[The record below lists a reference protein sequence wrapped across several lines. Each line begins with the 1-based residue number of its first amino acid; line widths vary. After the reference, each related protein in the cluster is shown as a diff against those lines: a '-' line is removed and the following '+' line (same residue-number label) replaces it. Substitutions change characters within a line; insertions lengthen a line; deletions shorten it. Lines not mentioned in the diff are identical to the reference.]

1 MKSNVQVVPD
11 TSGVIGAL
19 VSRLGA
25 AHVLQD
31 PEDLQFYSQDVHDV
45 GVAPLAVL
53 RPGSGEELSEA
64 VRLATA
70 AGLAV
75 VPRGGG
81 MSYTRGYVTD
91 LPRYVCIDMGRLDRV
106 LDLNVA
112 DGFVTVECG
121 ITWRQL
127 NAVLEPHGVRT
138 PMWGTLSGMRATVGG
153 GLSQGALFL
162 GSGIHGPAAESLLGL
177 DVVLAD
183 GGTAR
188 LGAHANAN
196 GAPFFRHFG
205 PDLSAM
211 FTGDCGALGIK
222 LRATLRLIPRPAA
235 TRHLSFGFA
244 TAAGLF
250 ATLADVARAGIAAEA
265 FAFDPGLQKVRM
277 KRVSLAEDAK
287 ALGKVMK
294 AAGGGI
300 KALRE
305 GAKVVLAGRS
315 FLDEAHFSAHFN
327 VDERD
332 AAEADARAALLR
344 AIVGTRGV
352 EVPGT
357 IPQVMRA
364 NPFAEVTSMIGPAGE
379 RWVPVHGSVPLSRAA
394 AVFEAL
400 EAVFARHRDARER
413 HDIDHGYLVCTV
425 GDRAIL
431 IEPVMYWPDSR
442 ERFHERVLDHE
453 YLARLPAYSR
463 NPEARSAVDLMRADL
478 ARCLMEQ
485 GAASFQLGRFYP
497 YQAGLDPTAAALL
510 QSVKQLVDPRG
521 LMNPGC
527 LGLAAPQTPP
537 R

>member
-1 MKSNVQVVPD
+1 VPD

-106 LDLNVA
+106 LELNVA

-188 LGAHANAN
+188 L
-196 GAPFFRHFG
+196 
-205 PDLSAM
+205 
-211 FTGDCGALGIK
+211 
-222 LRATLRLIPRPAA
+222 
-235 TRHLSFGFA
+235 
-244 TAAGLF
+244 
-250 ATLADVARAGIAAEA
+250 
-265 FAFDPGLQKVRM
+265 
-277 KRVSLAEDAK
+277 
-287 ALGKVMK
+287 
-294 AAGGGI
+294 
-300 KALRE
+300 
-305 GAKVVLAGRS
+305 
-315 FLDEAHFSAHFN
+315 
-327 VDERD
+327 
-332 AAEADARAALLR
+332 
-344 AIVGTRGV
+344 
-352 EVPGT
+352 
-357 IPQVMRA
+357 
-364 NPFAEVTSMIGPAGE
+364 
-379 RWVPVHGSVPLSRAA
+379 
-394 AVFEAL
+394 
-400 EAVFARHRDARER
+400 
-413 HDIDHGYLVCTV
+413 
-425 GDRAIL
+425 
-431 IEPVMYWPDSR
+431 
-442 ERFHERVLDHE
+442 
-453 YLARLPAYSR
+453 
-463 NPEARSAVDLMRADL
+463 
-478 ARCLMEQ
+478 
-485 GAASFQLGRFYP
+485 
-497 YQAGLDPTAAALL
+497 
-510 QSVKQLVDPRG
+510 
-521 LMNPGC
+521 
-527 LGLAAPQTPP
+527 
-537 R
+537 